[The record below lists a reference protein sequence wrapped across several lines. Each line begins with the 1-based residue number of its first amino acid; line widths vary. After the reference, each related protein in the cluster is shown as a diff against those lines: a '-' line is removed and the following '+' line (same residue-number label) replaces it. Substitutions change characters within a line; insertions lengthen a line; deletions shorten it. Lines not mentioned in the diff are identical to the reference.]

1 MIPLSFAQRRL
12 WFLHRLEGA
21 TATYNIPF
29 VMRLDG
35 RLDTA
40 ALAAAVMDVATRH
53 ETLRTL
59 IVESADGTPEQRIL
73 PPQEA
78 AIPFRVVDVAPDDV
92 DAALHEALSQGF
104 DLDTELPLRTTV
116 FRVAPQEH
124 VLVFVFHHI
133 AADGS
138 SMGPFV
144 RDLVTAYGAR
154 HGGGAPQWEPLPVQY
169 KDYTLWQ
176 RQLLGEEGD
185 PDSVAASQLAYWRD
199 ELEGVPQPVQLPL
212 DRPRPTVAGHEGGH
226 VEFLLKPELVAG
238 LGKLAGDR
246 GATTPMVAQAA
257 LAVLLNKV
265 GGGEDLTVGSPI
277 EGRTDDALDDLVGFF
292 VNTWVLRADLAH
304 DPTFGQLVEQARDKA
319 LAAYDN
325 QDVPFEWLVELLN
338 PDRSTSYQP
347 LFQTMLAW
355 QFVWSELTMPGLRV
369 TPVPVGTDTAK
380 FDLFFNVVPDATG
393 RAHGRLEYAAE
404 LFDHETA
411 VSIVDRFVRILEQ
424 VVADPG
430 IRLADIDV
438 LAADEQRW
446 LLGTANDTAEPTLE
460 PGLIE
465 TVARQAQATPDAAA
479 VIGEEEA
486 LTYGELDARAN
497 RLAHWLIGRGVRPES
512 LVAVALPRSVDLV
525 VALLAVQKAGA
536 AYIPIDPDHPQ
547 SRIDYILEDAAPVL
561 VLDAETLSGADLSAQ
576 PDTAPD
582 VVIRPDSTA
591 YVIYTSG
598 STGKP
603 KGVAVPHGALDN
615 FLATMGRRV
624 PLTAADRWLAV
635 TTVSFDIAGLE
646 LYLPLISGAAVVL
659 AGKDTVTDPTA
670 LVATVRRHEVS
681 VVQATPAFWQMLLM
695 HEPKAGSGLRILVGG
710 EALPAQLAETLADQ
724 AADVLNVYGP
734 TETTIWSTSAPV
746 EPGVSVAIGA
756 PIGNTQVYVLD
767 SRLRPVPRGV
777 QGELYIAGDG
787 LARGYQGRPEL
798 TSERFVACPF
808 GPAGARMYRT
818 GDLVRWGR
826 DGRLE
831 YIGRTDFQVKVRG
844 FRIELGEIE
853 NVLATHEG
861 VAQAVVVVREDAQDD
876 KRIVG
881 YVVPEPNAA
890 VTDAEAQVDEWRQ
903 VYDDSYI
910 ESEDEA
916 LGEDFDLWKSSYDGE
931 PIPLEQMQEWQDAA
945 VAQVLEAAPRKV
957 LELGVGSGLLLAKIV
972 DHVDEFWG
980 TDLSAPVV
988 DRVRAQA
995 DAAGYGDR
1003 VHLSAQPA
1011 DDVTGLP
1018 KGAFDAVLLNSV
1030 VQYFPSVEYLDQVL
1044 RQALELVA
1052 PGGRLIVGD
1061 VRNAAT
1067 VRLLLTAMQ
1076 RAAHPH
1082 ASYDELRT
1090 LVEKAVLA
1098 ERELVVAPEWFTDWA
1113 AGRPLGVDIRIKSAE
1128 AHNELSR
1135 HRYEVI
1141 LHKDPADVLDVADV
1155 PTVPWSGQVADLVA
1169 LGEHVEQAG
1178 PTRVPGIPNARLTE
1192 EANLAVTAGVLDPV
1206 TLPAKPADP
1215 EELRALAREH
1225 GWEAVITWS
1234 GEDARTF
1241 DLVLLPRRDAGR
1253 RTVTGAFVAG
1263 THGGRIRAN
1272 DPGLAKAIGPLLAA
1286 LPEYLRGKLP
1296 DYMVPTAV
1304 VPLSQIPLTPNGKL
1318 NRRMLPPPDYAQ
1330 VATGRAPRN
1339 ERERLFCELFAEV
1352 LGLGSVGI
1360 DDDYF
1365 ALGGDSIRSIQV
1377 VARAK
1382 TRGEEVSVRE
1392 IFEHRT
1398 VARIA
1403 ELLDERDEESSALV
1417 ELPGGGTGWA
1427 PLTPAAHAVALDAGG
1442 DPSCTARVLTLPAGI
1457 DRAELVAAVRAV
1469 LDQHDVLR
1477 ARFDRLDRAEP
1488 GLHIEPPEAVDAEAL
1503 LTEVPWDDA
1512 AADGD
1517 AVRTQL
1523 DAAARRLD
1531 PDAGIMT
1538 QFVRLTG
1545 GPDADRLLI
1554 VAHRLVVDRASWRIL
1569 VPDLVSAWRQVHDG
1583 QTPVL
1588 PRVGTSLRRWAHA
1601 LAEEA
1606 ADPERRAELPEWQR
1620 VLRTDEP
1627 LLGAREPDP
1636 ARDTAA
1642 TVDTLRVELP
1652 AEVTDTLLD
1661 RLPERFRAGA
1671 DDALLT
1677 GLALAL
1683 ARWHELRGRTA
1694 PAAVVRLEGP
1704 DRDGLVVPGADL
1716 SHTVGQLATV
1726 FPARLDVAGID
1737 VADAF
1742 AGGAAAGRALK
1753 TVKEQLRA
1761 VPDHGIGY
1769 GLLRHLDAETAAG
1782 FADDRTPRIGFTY
1795 HGATTAERL
1804 PDELHDLGWE
1814 LDTTHQ
1820 EQAAGP
1826 ERHRPVRAALE
1837 IDAHAI
1843 ATPEGDRLTA
1853 TFGFPAGVLTRD
1865 EVSELAGHW
1874 VEALTGLA
1882 RHAARPD
1889 AGGLTPSDAPLV
1901 AVGQGE
1907 IDTWQERFGRLGEVW
1922 PVTPAQSG
1930 LLFHAMLA
1938 GAEFD
1943 VYHMQL
1949 VFHMTGEVDPER
1961 MHRAGQAL
1969 LGRYTNLRAAFVNSA
1984 DGDVV
1989 SVVPESV
1996 ELPWQHQDLT
2006 SLAEDERVETFERFL
2021 VEDRATHFDVGTPPL
2036 IRLALVV
2043 LEQDRAE
2050 LVLTAH
2056 HVLFDG
2062 WSTPLLM
2069 RDLLLLYAADGDASG
2084 MPPARDF
2091 GEFLTWRSRHDH
2103 RESARAWAAE
2113 LEGVEEPT
2121 LLVPQAVAQH
2131 DSGGVGNLD
2140 VELEDMSGLLHRA
2153 AELGVTVNTLVQ
2165 GAWGVMLANLTGRS
2179 DIVFGATVAGRP
2191 AAFIDADD
2199 MVGLFINTIPVR
2211 VRCEWGST
2219 FAELLA
2225 ELQNRQVALLD
2236 HHHHSLVEIQ
2246 RATGLSTLF
2255 DTLVLFESFPVDR
2268 EAIVEANS
2276 EAGVAIT
2283 GLRPFAGSHY
2293 PVTLAAAS
2301 EPEIMFAL
2309 QYQQDLLDE
2318 NAAADIVDRFVRILE
2333 QVVADPGVRVGDLDV
2348 LGAQEQRWL
2357 LGTANDTAEPTLE
2370 PGLVETVA
2378 RQAQATPDAAAVIGE
2393 EKSLTYGEL
2402 DARANRLAHWL
2413 IGRGV
2418 RPESL
2423 VAVSLPRS
2431 VDLVVALLAV
2441 QKAGAAYIPIDPDH
2455 PQSRIDYILEDAAP
2469 VLVLDAGT
2477 LAGAELSAQPDTA
2490 PDVVIRPDST
2500 AYVIYTSGSTGRPKG
2515 VAVPHGALANFLATM
2530 GRRVPLTAADRWLAV
2545 TTVSFDIAGLEL
2557 YLPLISGAAVVLAGK
2572 DTIAQPSSVMAALRR
2587 HEVTVVQATPAF
2599 WQMLLMDEPNGAQN
2613 LRILVGGEALPAQL
2627 AETLADQAAEV
2638 LNMYGPTETTIW
2650 STSAPVEPGTSVA
2663 IGAPIGNT
2671 QVYVLDSRLRPVPRG
2686 VQGELYIAGDGLA
2699 RGYQGRPE
2707 LTSERFVACP
2717 FGPAGARMYRTGDLV
2732 RWGRDGR
2739 LEYIGRTD
2747 FQVKVRG
2754 FRIELGE
2761 IENVL
2766 SAHEGVAQAV
2776 VVVRE
2781 DQQDDKRIVGY
2792 VVPEPDAALAEADAQ
2807 VDEWQQVYDDS
2818 YDKSKDQ
2825 AWGEDFQLWR
2835 STYDGVPIPLEQMQE
2850 WRDTAVALALESAP
2864 RKVLEIGVGSG
2875 LLMAKIVGEVEEFW
2889 GTDLSAPVVD
2899 RVRAQAEQNGFGD
2912 RVHLSAQPAD
2922 DITGLP
2928 KGAFDVVLI
2937 NSVIQYFPG
2946 VEYLDQVLRQSLE
2959 LVAPGGR
2966 LIVGDVRNATTLR
2979 LLLTAVQRTAQPH
2992 ASPEELRTLVEK
3004 ALLAERELVVA
3015 PEWFTAWAQDR
3026 PLGVDIR
3033 LKTGTAHNELT
3044 RHRYEVVLHKEPADL
3059 LDLADVPGVTWGH
3072 EVSDLAELGHRLD
3085 RTGEGPLRVTGI
3097 PNARL
3102 TEEAAAATTAG
3113 VLSSAA
3119 PAGRPVEPEDLLV
3132 WARRHGREAV
3142 LTLSGEI
3149 AHAFDAVLLP
3159 ERQAVSGAFVP
3170 SGVAGRI
3177 RANNPGLSRTIG
3189 PLLAALPEYLRG
3201 KLPEYMVPSTVV
3213 PLSEIPLTPNGK
3225 LNRRVLPPPDYA
3237 QVSTGRAPRNQR
3249 EETFC
3254 ALFAEVLGLGRVGI
3268 DDDFFAFGGHSL
3280 LATRLISR
3288 ARAEMGIEIP
3298 VRKIFDLPTPAALA
3312 AWSEEPPAAAR
3323 RRPGLR
3329 KMTVEE

>member
-12 WFLHRLEGA
+12 WFLHRLEGP

-29 VMRLDG
+29 VLRLDG
-35 RLDTA
+35 PLDTA
-40 ALAAAVMDVATRH
+40 ALAAAVMDVAVRH
-53 ETLRTL
+53 ETLRTQV
-59 IVESADGTPEQRIL
+59 VENADGTPEQHVL
-73 PPQEA
+73 PPEEA
-78 AIPFRVVDVAPDDV
+78 AIPFRVVDVTPDAL
-92 DAALHEALSQGF
+92 DAAMHEALSQGF
-104 DLDTELPLRTTV
+104 DLDAELPLRTTV
-116 FRVAPQEH
+116 FRVSPEEH
-124 VLVFVFHHI
+124 ALVFVFHHI

-144 RDLVTAYGAR
+144 RDLVSAYTAR
-154 HGGGAPQWEPLPVQY
+154 HGGNAPQWTPLPVQY

-185 PDSVAASQLAYWRD
+185 PESVAASQLAYWRQ
-199 ELEGVPQPVQLPL
+199 ELTGVPQPVQLPL
-212 DRPRPTVAGHEGGH
+212 DRPRPTLADHRGGH
-226 VEFLLKPELVAG
+226 VEFMLRPDLVAG
-238 LGKLAGDR
+238 LGKLAADR
-246 GATTPMVAQAA
+246 GATVPMVAQAA
-257 LAVLLNKV
+257 LAVLLNKL
-265 GGGEDLTVGSPI
+265 GGGEDLTIGSPI
-277 EGRTDDALDDLVGFF
+277 EGRTDEALADLIGFF
-292 VNTWVLRADLAH
+292 VNTWVLRADLSRN
-304 DPTFGQLVEQARDKA
+304 PSFGELVEQSRDKA

-347 LFQTMLAW
+347 LFQVMLAW
-355 QFVWSELTMPGLRV
+355 QFVWSELRMPGLRV

-393 RAHGRLEYAAE
+393 CAHGRLEYAAE
-404 LFDHETA
+404 LFDHATA
-411 VSIVDRFVRILEQ
+411 VEIVDRFVRILEQ

-430 IRLADIDV
+430 VRLADVGV
-438 LAADEQRW
+438 LATDERKW
-446 LLGTANDTAEPTLE
+446 LLGTANDTVEPTLE
-460 PGLIE
+460 PGLVE
-465 TVARQAQATPDAAA
+465 TVARHAQVTPDVLA
-479 VIGEEEA
+479 VIGEDES
-486 LTYGELDARAN
+486 LTYRELETRAN
-497 RLAHWLIGRGVRPES
+497 RLAHWLVDRGVRLES
-512 LVAVALPRSVDLV
+512 VVAVCLPRSVDLV
-525 VALLAVQKAGA
+525 VALLAVQKAGGT
-536 AYIPIDPDHPQ
+536 YVPIDLDHPR
-547 SRIDYILEDAAPVL
+547 SRIDYILQDAAPVL
-561 VLDAETLSGADLSAQ
+561 VLDAETLAGAELSAY
-576 PDTAPD
+576 PESAPTPA
-582 VVIRPDSTA
+582 VSPENTA

-598 STGKP
+598 STGRP
-603 KGVAVPHGALDN
+603 KGVAVPHGALAN

-624 PLTAADRWLAV
+624 PLSPADRWLAV

-659 AGKDTVTDPTA
+659 AGKDTVTDPSA
-670 LVATVRRHEVS
+670 VVAAIRRHQVT
-681 VVQATPAFWQMLLM
+681 VAQATPAFWQMLLM
-695 HEPKAGSGLRILVGG
+695 HEPAAADGLRVLVGG
-710 EALPAQLAETLADQ
+710 EALPARLAETLAGR
-724 AADVLNVYGP
+724 ADAVVNMYGP
-734 TETTIWSTSAPV
+734 TETTIWSTMAPV
-746 EPGVSVAIGA
+746 KVGESVAIGA

-787 LARGYQGRPEL
+787 LARGYFGRSGL

-831 YIGRTDFQVKVRG
+831 YVGRTDFQVKVRG

-853 NVLATHEG
+853 NVLASHSG
-861 VAQAVVVVREDAQDD
+861 VAQAVVVVREDEQDD

-881 YVVPEPNAA
+881 YVVPEPDAA
-890 VTDAEAQVDEWRQ
+890 VTDADAQVDEWRQ

-916 LGEDFDLWKSSYDGE
+916 LGEDFELWKSSYDGE
-931 PIPLEQMQEWQDAA
+931 PIPLEQMQEWRDAA
-945 VAQVLEAAPRKV
+945 VAQVLESSPRRV
-957 LELGVGSGLLLAKIV
+957 LEIGVGSGLLMAKIV
-972 DHVDEFWG
+972 GEVEEFWG

-995 DAAGYGDR
+995 EQAGYGDR

-1011 DDVTGLP
+1011 DDITGLP
-1018 KGAFDAVLLNSV
+1018 RAAFDTVLLNSV
-1030 VQYFPSVEYLDQVL
+1030 IQYFPSADYLDRVL
-1044 RQALELVA
+1044 SQALELVA

-1067 VRLLLTAMQ
+1067 VRMLLTAMQ

-1090 LVEKAVLA
+1090 LVEKALLA

-1113 AGRPLGVDIRIKSAE
+1113 ADRPVAVDIRIKAAR

-1135 HRYEVI
+1135 HRYEVV
-1141 LHKDPADVLDVADV
+1141 LHKEPADVLDLSAV
-1155 PTVPWSGQVADLVA
+1155 PTVPWSGQVSDLLE
-1169 LGEHVEQAG
+1169 LGRHVDQAG
-1178 PTRVPGIPNARLTE
+1178 PTRVTGMPNARLVE
-1192 EANLAVTAGVLDPV
+1192 EAALAVTTGVLDPAP
-1206 TLPAKPADP
+1206 PAARPADP
-1215 EELRALAREH
+1215 EELRRLALEH

-1234 GEDARTF
+1234 GEDARSF
-1241 DLVLLPRRDAGR
+1241 ELVLLPRHLAGR
-1253 RTVTGAFVAG
+1253 RIVTGGFVPSG
-1263 THGGRIRAN
+1263 SGGRIRAN
-1272 DPGLAKAIGPLLAA
+1272 NPGLAKAIGPLLAA
-1286 LPEYLRGKLP
+1286 LPEYLRGRLP
-1296 DYMVPTAV
+1296 DYMVPTAI
-1304 VPLSQIPLTPNGKL
+1304 VPLSEIPLTPNGKL
-1318 NRRMLPPPDYAQ
+1318 NRRVLPPPDYAQ
-1330 VATGRAPRN
+1330 VSTGRAPRN
-1339 ERERLFCELFAEV
+1339 QREQMFCELFAEV
-1352 LGLGSVGI
+1352 LGLASVGI

-1398 VARIA
+1398 VARLA
-1403 ELLDERDEESSALV
+1403 ELLDERDEETSALA

-1427 PLTPAAHAVALDAGG
+1427 PLSPTAAHLLALGG
-1442 DPSCTARVLTLPAGI
+1442 DLDRACTSRVLTLPAGT

-1477 ARFDRLDRAEP
+1477 ARLDRAAP
-1488 GLHIEPPEAVDAEAL
+1488 GLWIEPADSVDAEAL
-1503 LTEVPWDDA
+1503 LREARRAEAGDDP
-1512 AADGD
+1512 
-1517 AVRTQL
+1517 VRGEL
-1523 DAAARRLD
+1523 DAAAGRLD
-1531 PDAGIMT
+1531 PHTGVMA
-1538 QFVRLTG
+1538 QFVWLTSDS
-1545 GPDADRLLI
+1545 DADRLLI
-1554 VAHRLVVDRASWRIL
+1554 VVHRLVMDRVSWRIL
-1569 VPDLVSAWRQVHDG
+1569 LPDLVRAWQQVRDG
-1583 QTPVL
+1583 KAPV
-1588 PRVGTSLRRWAHA
+1588 PARVGTSFRRWAHA
-1601 LAEEA
+1601 LADEA
-1606 ADPERRAELPEWQR
+1606 AAPDRRAELPLWQR
-1620 VLRTDEP
+1620 VLRDAEP
-1627 LLGAREPDP
+1627 GLGAPEPERTGDAAP
-1636 ARDTAA
+1636 ADTVRVQVPADV
-1642 TVDTLRVELP
+1642 TRTLLNVLP
-1652 AEVTDTLLD
+1652 AA
-1661 RLPERFRAGA
+1661 FRADA

-1683 ARWHELRGRTA
+1683 ARRREVRGL
-1694 PAAVVRLEGP
+1694 PASPALVRLEGR
-1704 DRDGLVVPGADL
+1704 DRHEHMVPGADL
-1716 SHTVGQLATV
+1716 SRTIGSLTAV
-1726 FPARLDVAGID
+1726 FPARLDLAGID
-1737 VADAF
+1737 LADAF
-1742 AGGAAAGRALK
+1742 GGGAAAGRALK
-1753 TVKEQLRA
+1753 AVKEQLRS
-1761 VPDHGIGY
+1761 VPDNGIGY
-1769 GLLRHLDAETAAG
+1769 GLLRHLNPETAAE
-1782 FADDRTPRIGFTY
+1782 FAADREPRIGFTY
-1795 HGATTAERL
+1795 HGESLGADL
-1804 PDELHDLGWE
+1804 PEDLSGLGWE
-1814 LDTTHQ
+1814 LDAAHR
-1820 EQAAGP
+1820 EPLAGP
-1826 ERHRPVRAALE
+1826 DRQLPVRAGLE
-1837 IDAHAI
+1837 IDATTTV
-1843 ATPEGDRLTA
+1843 TPDGDELAAGFR
-1853 TFGFPAGVLTRD
+1853 FPAGVLSRD
-1865 EVSELAGHW
+1865 EVGELAELW
-1874 VEALTGLA
+1874 VQALTGLA
-1882 RHAARPD
+1882 RHAETPG

-1901 AVGQGE
+1901 AVRQDE
-1907 IDTWQERFGRLGEVW
+1907 IDGWQSRFGRLAEVW

-1938 GAEFD
+1938 GTEFD

-1949 VFHMTGEVDPER
+1949 VFHLAGETDPQR
-1961 MHRAGQAL
+1961 MRRAGQAL

-1989 SVVPESV
+1989 SVVPEAV
-1996 ELPWQHQDLT
+1996 ELPWQHLDLT
-2006 SLAEDERVETFERFL
+2006 ALDEAERVETFERFL

-2036 IRLALVV
+2036 IRLALVE
-2043 LEQDRAE
+2043 LEPDRAE

-2069 RDLLLLYAADGDASG
+2069 RDLLLLYASDGDASG

-2103 RESARAWAAE
+2103 EESARAWAAE

-2121 LLVPQAVAQH
+2121 LLVPRATTRH

-2140 VELEDMSGLLHRA
+2140 VAIGDMSGLLRRA

-2211 VRCEWGST
+2211 VRCDWRST

-2246 RATGLSTLF
+2246 QATGLSTLF

-2293 PVTLAAAS
+2293 PITLAAAS
-2301 EPEIMFAL
+2301 EPEVQFAL

-2318 NAAADIVDRFVRILE
+2318 DAAADIVGRFVRILE

-2348 LGAQEQRWL
+2348 LGADEQEWL
-2357 LGTANDTAEPTLE
+2357 LGTANDTVEPTLE
-2370 PGLVETVA
+2370 PGLVETVT
-2378 RQAQATPDAAAVIGE
+2378 RQAEATPDALAVIGE
-2393 EKSLTYGEL
+2393 DESLTYREL
-2402 DARANRLAHWL
+2402 ETRANRLAHWL
-2413 IGRGV
+2413 ADRGV

-2423 VAVSLPRS
+2423 VAVRLPRS

-2455 PQSRIDYILEDAAP
+2455 PRSRIDYILRDAAP
-2469 VLVLDAGT
+2469 VLVLDAET
-2477 LAGAELSAQPDTA
+2477 LAGADRSGYPESAPTPA
-2490 PDVVIRPDST
+2490 VSPENT
-2500 AYVIYTSGSTGRPKG
+2500 AYVIYTSGSTGNPKG
-2515 VAVPHGALANFLATM
+2515 VAVPRGALANFLATM
-2530 GRRVPLTAADRWLAV
+2530 GRRVPLSPADRWLAV

-2572 DTIAQPSSVMAALRR
+2572 DTVAQPSAVMAVLRR
-2587 HEVTVVQATPAF
+2587 HQVTVVQATPAF
-2599 WQMLLMDEPNGAQN
+2599 WQMLLMDEPDGAKG

-2627 AETLADQAAEV
+2627 ADALAGQAAEV

-2650 STSAPVEPGTSVA
+2650 STTAAVEPGAGLPA
-2663 IGAPIGNT
+2663 IGSPIGNT

-2707 LTSERFVACP
+2707 LTSGRFVACP

-2732 RWGRDGR
+2732 RWSREGR
-2739 LEYIGRTD
+2739 LEYVGRTD

-2761 IENVL
+2761 IEHVL
-2766 SAHEGVAQAV
+2766 ASHSGVAQAV

-2818 YDKSKDQ
+2818 YTESKDQ

-2835 STYDGVPIPLEQMQE
+2835 STYDGVPIPLEQMRE
-2850 WRDTAVALALESAP
+2850 WRDTAVALALESSP
-2864 RKVLEIGVGSG
+2864 RRVLEIGVGSG

-2899 RVRAQAEQNGFGD
+2899 RVRAQAEQAGFGD

-2922 DITGLP
+2922 DISGLP
-2928 KGAFDVVLI
+2928 RAAFDVVLI

-2946 VEYLDQVLRQSLE
+2946 VDYLDRVLSQALE

-2966 LIVGDVRNATTLR
+2966 LVVGDVRNATTLR
-2979 LLLTAVQRTAQPH
+2979 VLLTAVQRIAQPG
-2992 ASPEELRTLVEK
+2992 ASPDELRTLVEK

-3015 PEWFTAWAQDR
+3015 PEWFTEWAADR
-3026 PLGVDIR
+3026 PVGVDVR

-3044 RHRYEVVLHKEPADL
+3044 RHRYEVVLHKEPADV
-3059 LDLADVPGVTWGH
+3059 LDLAAVPGLPWGR
-3072 EVSDLAELGHRLD
+3072 EVSDLADLRRRLD
-3085 RTGEGPLRVTGI
+3085 RAGDSPVRVTGI

-3102 TEEAAAATTAG
+3102 VDEVTAATTAG

-3119 PAGRPVEPEDLLV
+3119 PSGRPVDPEELLL
-3132 WARRHGREAV
+3132 WARRQGREAV
-3142 LTLSGEI
+3142 LTLSGEVV
-3149 AHAFDAVLLP
+3149 HAFDAVLLP
-3159 ERQAVSGAFVP
+3159 ERRTVTGAFVP
-3170 SGVAGRI
+3170 SGTAGRT

-3201 KLPEYMVPSTVV
+3201 RLPEYMVPATVV

-3237 QVSTGRAPRNQR
+3237 QVSTGRPPRNPR

-3254 ALFAEVLGLGRVGI
+3254 ALFAEVLGLQRVGI

-3288 ARAEMGIEIP
+3288 ARAELGIEIP

-3312 AWSEEPPAAAR
+3312 AWSEESAAP

-3329 KMTVEE
+3329 KMIVEEQEA

>member
-12 WFLHRLEGA
+12 WFLHRLEGP

-29 VMRLDG
+29 VMRLEG
-35 RLDTA
+35 PLDTA
-40 ALAAAVMDVATRH
+40 ALAAAVGDVATRH

-59 IVESADGTPEQRIL
+59 VAENADGTPEQRVL

-78 AIPFRVVDVAPDDV
+78 AIPFRVVDVAPDEV
-92 DAALHEALSQGF
+92 DAALREALGQGF
-104 DLDTELPLRTTV
+104 ELDTELPLRATV
-116 FRVAPQEH
+116 FRFSRQEH
-124 VLVFVFHHI
+124 LLVFVFHHI

-144 RDLVTAYGAR
+144 RDLVSAYSAR
-154 HGGGAPQWEPLPVQY
+154 HSGDAPRWEPLPVQY

-185 PDSVAASQLAYWRD
+185 PDSVAASQLAYWRE
-199 ELEGVPQPVQLPL
+199 ELAGVPQPVQLPL

-226 VEFLLKPELVAG
+226 VEFLLQPDLVAG
-238 LGKLAGDR
+238 LGKLAADR
-246 GATTPMVAQAA
+246 GATVPMVAQAA
-257 LAVLLNKV
+257 LAVLLNKL

-277 EGRTDDALDDLVGFF
+277 EGRTDEALAELVGFF
-292 VNTWVLRADLAH
+292 VNTWVLRADLSRN
-304 DPTFGQLVEQARDKA
+304 PSFGRLVEHTRDKA

-347 LFQTMLAW
+347 LFQVMLAW
-355 QFVWSELTMPGLRV
+355 QFVWSELRMPGLRV

-380 FDLFFNVVPDATG
+380 FDLFFNIVPDATG
-393 RAHGRLEYAAE
+393 RAHGRLEYALE
-404 LFDHETA
+404 LFDHATA
-411 VSIVDRFVRILEQ
+411 VSIVARFVRILEQ
-424 VVADPG
+424 VVADPDV
-430 IRLADIDV
+430 RLGDVDV
-438 LAADEQRW
+438 LGADERRW
-446 LLGTANDTAEPTLE
+446 LLGTANDTAEPVR
-460 PGLIE
+460 GADVVAA
-465 TVARQAQATPDAAA
+465 VARHAETAPAATA
-479 VIGEEEA
+479 VVCGDES
-486 LTYGELDARAN
+486 LTFGELEARAN
-497 RLAHWLIGRGVRPES
+497 RLAHWLIGRGVRQES
-512 LVAVALPRSVDLV
+512 LVAVCLPRSVELI
-525 VALLAVQKAGA
+525 VALLAVQKAGG
-536 AYIPIDPDHPQ
+536 AYVPIDPDHPR

-561 VLDAETLSGADLSAQ
+561 VLDAETLAGAEVSAL
-576 PDTAPD
+576 PESAPG
-582 VVIRPDSTA
+582 VVVRSQSTA

-598 STGKP
+598 STGRP
-603 KGVAVPHGALDN
+603 KGVAVPHGALAN

-624 PLTAADRWLAV
+624 PLSPSDRWLAV

-659 AGKDTVTDPTA
+659 ADKDTVTDPSA
-670 LVATVRRHEVS
+670 VAAAMRRHEVT

-695 HEPKAGSGLRILVGG
+695 HEPNAAKGLRILVGG
-710 EALPAQLAETLADQ
+710 EALPARLAETLADQ
-724 AADVLNVYGP
+724 AAEVLNMYGP
-734 TETTIWSTSAPV
+734 TETTIWSTMAPV
-746 EPGVSVAIGA
+746 EAGTSVAIGS
-756 PIGNTQVYVLD
+756 PIGNTQVFVLD

-777 QGELYIAGDG
+777 HGELYIAGDG
-787 LARGYQGRPEL
+787 LARGYQGRSGL

-853 NVLATHEG
+853 NVLASHPG
-861 VAQAVVVVREDAQDD
+861 VAQAVVVVREDQEDD

-881 YVVPEPNAA
+881 YVVPEPDAA
-890 VTDAEAQVDEWRQ
+890 LTDTEAQVDEWRQ
-903 VYDDSYI
+903 VYDDSYLA
-910 ESEDEA
+910 SEDEA
-916 LGEDFDLWKSSYDGE
+916 LGDDFDLWKSSYDGE
-931 PIPLEQMQEWQDAA
+931 PIPLEQMREWQDAA
-945 VAQVLEAAPRKV
+945 VTQVLESAPRRV
-957 LELGVGSGLLLAKIV
+957 LEIGVGSGLLMAKIV
-972 DHVDEFWG
+972 GEVEEFWG

-995 DAAGYGDR
+995 EAAGYGDR

-1011 DDVTGLP
+1011 DDVSGLP
-1018 KGAFDAVLLNSV
+1018 KAAFDVVVINSV
-1030 VQYFPSVEYLDQVL
+1030 IQYFPGVDYLDRVL
-1044 RQALELVA
+1044 DQALELVA

-1061 VRNAAT
+1061 VRNAT
-1067 VRLLLTAMQ
+1067 TLRLLLTAMQ
-1076 RAAHPH
+1076 RAAQPH

-1090 LVEKAVLA
+1090 LVEKALLA
-1098 ERELVVAPEWFTDWA
+1098 ERELVVAPEWFTEWA
-1113 AGRPLGVDIRIKSAE
+1113 QGRPLGVDIRLKTGT
-1128 AHNELSR
+1128 AHNELTR
-1135 HRYEVI
+1135 HRYEVV
-1141 LHKDPADVLDVADV
+1141 LHKEPADPLDLTAV
-1155 PTVPWSGQVADLVA
+1155 PTVPWSGQVSDLVE
-1169 LGEHVEQAG
+1169 LGRHVDRAG
-1178 PTRVPGIPNARLTE
+1178 PTRVRGIPNARLAE
-1192 EANLAVTAGVLDPV
+1192 EAGLAVTAQVLDPV
-1206 TLPAKPADP
+1206 SLAARPADP
-1215 EELRALAREH
+1215 EELRRLALEH
-1225 GWEAVITWS
+1225 GWEAVTTWS
-1234 GEDARTF
+1234 GEDPRCF
-1241 DLVLLPRRDAGR
+1241 DLVLLPRQRAGQC
-1253 RTVTGAFVAG
+1253 VTGAFVASG
-1263 THGGRIRAN
+1263 AGGRIRAN
-1272 DPGLAKAIGPLLAA
+1272 NPGLAKAIGPLLAA
-1286 LPEYLRGKLP
+1286 LPEHLRGRLP
-1296 DYMVPTAV
+1296 EYMVPTAV

-1330 VATGRAPRN
+1330 VSTGRAPRN

-1352 LGLGSVGI
+1352 LGLAAVGV

-1392 IFEHRT
+1392 IFEYRT
-1398 VARIA
+1398 VARLA
-1403 ELLDERDEESSALV
+1403 ELLDARDEESSALA

-1427 PLTPAAHAVALDAGG
+1427 PLPPTAAGTLALDGGG
-1442 DPSCTARVLTLPAGI
+1442 DAHSTSMVLTLPAGT
-1457 DRAELVAAVRAV
+1457 DRAELLAAVRAV
-1469 LDQHDVLR
+1469 LDQHDALR
-1477 ARFDRLDRAEP
+1477 ARLDLAQP
-1488 GLHIEPPEAVDAEAL
+1488 GLRIEPSGTVDAGTL
-1503 LTEVPWDDA
+1503 LREIRCT

-1517 AVRTQL
+1517 RVAAEA
-1523 DAAARRLD
+1523 DAAALRLD
-1531 PDAGIMT
+1531 PAAGVVA
-1538 QFVRLTG
+1538 QFVRLTSDTG
-1545 GPDADRLLI
+1545 EDRLLI
-1554 VAHRLVVDRASWRIL
+1554 VVHRLVMDRVSWRIL
-1569 VPDLVSAWRQVHDG
+1569 VPDLVRAWQQARAG

-1588 PRVGTSLRRWAHA
+1588 PRVGTSFRRWAHA
-1601 LAEEA
+1601 LADEA
-1606 ADPERRAELPEWQR
+1606 ADPRRKAEIPWWQR
-1620 VLRTDEP
+1620 ELRTDESP
-1627 LLGAREPDP
+1627 LGAREADR
-1636 ARDTAA
+1636 AGEGA
-1642 TVDTLRVELP
+1642 TVDSVRVQVP
-1652 AEVTDTLLD
+1652 AEVADTLLNL
-1661 RLPERFRAGA
+1661 LPAVFRAGA
-1671 DDALLT
+1671 EDGLLT

-1683 ARWHELRGRTA
+1683 MRWRELRGL
-1694 PAAVVRLEGP
+1694 PASSALVRLEGQ
-1704 DRDGLVVPGADL
+1704 DRDEHLVPGADL
-1716 SHTVGQLATV
+1716 SRTIGPLTTV
-1726 FPARLDVAGID
+1726 FPARLDLAGID

-1742 AGGAAAGRALK
+1742 AGGGAAGRALK

-1761 VPDHGIGY
+1761 VPDHGTGY
-1769 GLLRHLDAETAAG
+1769 GLLRYLDPESAREFTG
-1782 FADDRTPRIGFTY
+1782 DREPRIGFTY
-1795 HGATTAERL
+1795 HGGSASAEL
-1804 PDELHDLGWE
+1804 PADLRGLGWE
-1814 LDTTHQ
+1814 PDAAHRDLL
-1820 EQAAGP
+1820 AGP
-1826 ERHRPVRAALE
+1826 DLHRPAQAALE
-1837 IDAHAI
+1837 IDAVVT
-1843 ATPEGDRLTA
+1843 ATPEGDRLA
-1853 TFGFPAGVLTRD
+1853 ADFGFPTGVLFHD
-1865 EVSELAGHW
+1865 EVTELAGLW
-1874 VEALTGLA
+1874 IEALTGLA
-1882 RHAARPD
+1882 RHAASAD

-1901 AVGQGE
+1901 AVGQDE
-1907 IDTWQERFGRLGEVW
+1907 IDAWQDRFGRLTEVW

-1949 VFHMTGEVDPER
+1949 VFHLAGETDPER

-1989 SVVPESV
+1989 SVVPETV
-1996 ELPWQHQDLT
+1996 ALPWQHLDLT
-2006 SLAEDERVETFERFL
+2006 GLAEAERVETFERFL

-2043 LEQDRAE
+2043 LEPDRAE

-2091 GEFLTWRSRHDH
+2091 GEFLTWRARHDH
-2103 RESARAWAAE
+2103 EESARAWAAE

-2121 LLVPQAVAQH
+2121 LLVPRATARH

-2140 VELEDMSGLLHRA
+2140 VAIEDMNGLLHRA

-2211 VRCEWGST
+2211 VRCAWRST

-2225 ELQNRQVALLD
+2225 ELQSRQVALLD

-2246 RATGLSTLF
+2246 QATGLSTLF

-2301 EPEIMFAL
+2301 EPEVQFAL
-2309 QYQQDLLDE
+2309 QYQQDLLD
-2318 NAAADIVDRFVRILE
+2318 ADTAADIVARFVRILE

-2348 LGAQEQRWL
+2348 LGADERRWL
-2357 LGTANDTAEPTLE
+2357 LGTANDTVEPTLE
-2370 PGLVETVA
+2370 PGLLEAVA
-2378 RQAQATPDAAAVIGE
+2378 RWARSAPDALAVIGE
-2393 EKSLTYGEL
+2393 GESLTFGEL
-2402 DARANRLAHWL
+2402 EARANRLAHWL

-2418 RPESL
+2418 RQESL
-2423 VAVSLPRS
+2423 VAVCLPRS
-2431 VDLVVALLAV
+2431 VELIVALLAV
-2441 QKAGAAYIPIDPDH
+2441 QKAGGAYVPIDPDH
-2455 PQSRIDYILEDAAP
+2455 PRSRIDYILEDAAP
-2469 VLVLDAGT
+2469 VLVLDAET
-2477 LAGAELSAQPDTA
+2477 LAGAELAGFPESAPG
-2490 PDVVIRPDST
+2490 VVVRSQST

-2530 GRRVPLTAADRWLAV
+2530 GRRVPLSPSDRWLAV

-2572 DTIAQPSSVMAALRR
+2572 DTIAQPSAVMAALRR

-2599 WQMLLMDEPNGAQN
+2599 WQMLLMDEPNGAKD

-2627 AETLADQAAEV
+2627 AGTLADQAAEV

-2650 STSAPVEPGTSVA
+2650 STSAAIEPGTDA
-2663 IGAPIGNT
+2663 PPIGSPIGNT
-2671 QVYVLDSRLRPVPRG
+2671 QVFVLDSRLRPVPRG

-2699 RGYQGRPE
+2699 RGYQGRPG

-2717 FGPAGARMYRTGDLV
+2717 FGASGARMYRTGDLV

-2766 SAHEGVAQAV
+2766 ASHPGVAQAV

-2781 DQQDDKRIVGY
+2781 DQEDDKRVIGY

-2818 YDKSKDQ
+2818 YTESRDQ

-2835 STYDGVPIPLEQMQE
+2835 STYDGVPIPLEQMRE
-2850 WRDTAVALALESAP
+2850 WRDTAVALVLESAP
-2864 RKVLEIGVGSG
+2864 RRVLEIGVGSG
-2875 LLMAKIVGEVEEFW
+2875 LLMAKIVGQVEEFW

-2922 DITGLP
+2922 DVSGLP
-2928 KGAFDVVLI
+2928 RGAFDVVVI

-2946 VEYLDQVLRQSLE
+2946 VDYLDRVLDQALE

-3004 ALLAERELVVA
+3004 ALLAERELVIA
-3015 PEWFTAWAQDR
+3015 PEWFTEWAQSR
-3026 PLGVDIR
+3026 SLGVDIR
-3033 LKTGTAHNELT
+3033 LKPGTAHNELT
-3044 RHRYEVVLHKEPADL
+3044 RHRYEVVLHKEAAGL
-3059 LDLADVPGVTWGH
+3059 LDLTAVPGLPWGR
-3072 EVSDLAELGHRLD
+3072 EIPDLAGLAHRLD
-3085 RTGEGPLRVTGI
+3085 RAGDDPVRVTGI

-3102 TEEAAAATTAG
+3102 TEEAAAAATAG
-3113 VLSSAA
+3113 VPSPAA
-3119 PAGRPVEPEDLLV
+3119 PSGRPVDPEELLL
-3132 WARRHGREAV
+3132 WARRHGRAAV
-3142 LTLSGEI
+3142 LTPSGE
-3149 AHAFDAVLLP
+3149 AVHAFDAVLLSG
-3159 ERQAVSGAFVP
+3159 ERAVTGAFVP
-3170 SGVAGRI
+3170 SGVAGRT

-3189 PLLAALPEYLRG
+3189 PLLAELPAYLRG
-3201 KLPEYMVPSTVV
+3201 RLPEYMVPATVV

-3237 QVSTGRAPRNQR
+3237 QVSTGRAPRNER
-3249 EETFC
+3249 EENFC

-3312 AWSEEPPAAAR
+3312 AWSEESAAAP

-3329 KMTVEE
+3329 KMIVEE